1 MEWCRTSNGSGL
13 FIGVN
18 ADTGFCQRSELQKC
32 WWPGC
37 WKSYRYI
44 RVLFAVTRKLP
55 HFLLCGSEYDVGRKQ
70 RGVSLGFSSLLELI
84 AAPCKCFKPLI
95 CVPTL
100 DKLVPKLDVIHMNRT
115 GHRGRGFA
123 MFCLWTVAGVLLG
136 VGTAYFIYAR
146 QPPLFESAATLR
158 LRRVEREESDKSAER
173 DDAQRSQQGSEN
185 DTDVEVADV
194 ANPISGFRMT
204 DDATED
210 VVIRDSVETH
220 TDAKIADAGTERGFD
235 STEKVSKQ
243 QLTDDSLL
251 LCSQAV
257 LERAVE
263 LGDLD
268 KLQEL
273 QWMVSARDKSPEAFV
288 RAWVNDGTLKVE
300 KAGES
305 SLGGVYRITFR
316 SRLPSISEAVVKAV
330 EEAALERFDHGNL
343 QEQQARFLELLISSR
358 TEIDRRIGELENR
371 CKELPEVAGAVLR
384 DGKVSSPDAVRLNTI
399 IEQFDRLQSLRDGL
413 KQNLVRA
420 EALLNEGASRQIV
433 LKALGAPPPQ
443 PQIASQPEVQR
454 PAVPQSQTS
463 AMASAAEE
471 YRTWLEMRNN
481 LIEKV
486 EREVE
491 PMQKK
496 LDALIEKKYGP
507 NHPGVSHRRG
517 KIGRVRAQ
525 LANLPPEP
533 SGVGIIT
540 PKPNQSPD
548 TSVAANSEDPVE
560 IAKTEETALD
570 SLLQAVRSELREV
583 SDEVERLEPELE
595 TLSTA
600 VAFQTKLL
608 RQRQS
613 VELEIQQQQSLREA
627 LINQMNKLS
636 QSAVSSGISCELLVS
651 AGAGV
656 QVAPDLTAH
665 LTAGG
670 ILGGASGA
678 VLFLLI
684 VLSLTAVSVD
694 VDAQK
699 DACR

>member
-1 MEWCRTSNGSGL
+1 
-13 FIGVN
+13 
-18 ADTGFCQRSELQKC
+18 
-32 WWPGC
+32 
-37 WKSYRYI
+37 
-44 RVLFAVTRKLP
+44 
-55 HFLLCGSEYDVGRKQ
+55 
-70 RGVSLGFSSLLELI
+70 
-84 AAPCKCFKPLI
+84 
-95 CVPTL
+95 
-100 DKLVPKLDVIHMNRT
+100 MNRT

-433 LKALGAPPPQ
+433 LK
-443 PQIASQPEVQR
+443 
-454 PAVPQSQTS
+454 
-463 AMASAAEE
+463 
-471 YRTWLEMRNN
+471 
-481 LIEKV
+481 
-486 EREVE
+486 
-491 PMQKK
+491 
-496 LDALIEKKYGP
+496 
-507 NHPGVSHRRG
+507 
-517 KIGRVRAQ
+517 
-525 LANLPPEP
+525 
-533 SGVGIIT
+533 
-540 PKPNQSPD
+540 
-548 TSVAANSEDPVE
+548 
-560 IAKTEETALD
+560 
-570 SLLQAVRSELREV
+570 
-583 SDEVERLEPELE
+583 
-595 TLSTA
+595 
-600 VAFQTKLL
+600 
-608 RQRQS
+608 
-613 VELEIQQQQSLREA
+613 
-627 LINQMNKLS
+627 
-636 QSAVSSGISCELLVS
+636 
-651 AGAGV
+651 
-656 QVAPDLTAH
+656 
-665 LTAGG
+665 
-670 ILGGASGA
+670 
-678 VLFLLI
+678 
-684 VLSLTAVSVD
+684 
-694 VDAQK
+694 
-699 DACR
+699 